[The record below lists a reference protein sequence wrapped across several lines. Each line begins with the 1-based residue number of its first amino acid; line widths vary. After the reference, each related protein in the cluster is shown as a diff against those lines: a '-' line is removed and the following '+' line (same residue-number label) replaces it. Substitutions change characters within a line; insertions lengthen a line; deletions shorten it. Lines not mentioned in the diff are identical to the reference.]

1 MSNIKIM
8 RDSWTGKGTAAPVA
22 RALNKAGRCVNGIRV
37 EGGGNVQKFG
47 NNIVIPRT
55 ISTGI
60 SFAKF
65 CFGFTI
71 SGATV
76 TIKAGEVQWGTSV
89 FGIGQTDIAI
99 AEDLQYIGIEAT
111 YDSAVLIGPD
121 SNLATFRS
129 TADIIRTWLYQ
140 FNWTAPSK
148 PEGTPTVSLLRV
160 GKTPGNWIISSEFS
174 PQ

>member
-1 MSNIKIM
+1 MANIKIM

-65 CFGFTI
+65 SFGFTI

-76 TIKAGEVQWGTSV
+76 TIKAGDWPLGETEASMDDTDVIISADYQYVGLEVDPV
-89 FGIGQTDIAI
+89 A
-99 AEDLQYIGIEAT
+99 AT
-111 YDSAVLIGPD
+111 IQVIGP
-121 SNLATFRS
+121 S
-129 TADIIRTWLYQ
+129 TSKAFFLPGGGKFRTWLHQ
-140 FNWTAPSK
+140 FRFTPSTK
-148 PEGTPTVSLLRV
+148 EGESGRASFERTHLGSIFM
-160 GKTPGNWIISSEFS
+160 PGHYNK
-174 PQ
+174 